1 MSIYLNEEYNKKD
14 CHHLLTDDNHMHM
27 NTQQAAK
34 WFGIILLA
42 VGILGFIPGV
52 VTTNYLLLGIFQ
64 VDAMHNVIHIV
75 SGVIG
80 IASAASFKGSKLY
93 FKIFG
98 IVYGIVTILGFIG
111 GGMVLGMM
119 MNMADNIL
127 HLAITA
133 FSLYY
138 GFRSEREG

>member
-1 MSIYLNEEYNKKD
+1 
-14 CHHLLTDDNHMHM
+14 MHM

-42 VGILGFIPGV
+42 VGILGFIPGI
-52 VTTNYLLLGIFQ
+52 VTPSGLLLGIFS
-64 VDAMHNVIHIV
+64 VDTLHNLIHIV

-80 IASAASFKGSKLY
+80 IASAGSLKGSKLY

-119 MNMADNIL
+119 MNTADNIL
-127 HLAITA
+127 HLVITA

-138 GFRSEREG
+138 GFRGEQQM

>member
-1 MSIYLNEEYNKKD
+1 
-14 CHHLLTDDNHMHM
+14 M
-27 NTQQAAK
+27 NTQKAVK
-34 WFGIILLA
+34 SFGWVLLI

-52 VTTNYLLLGIFQ
+52 VNSSGLLLGIFS
-64 VDAMHNVIHIV
+64 VDAMHNLIHIV
-75 SGVIG
+75 SGLLAL
-80 IASAASFKGSKLY
+80 ASAGSLSGSKLY

-119 MNMADNIL
+119 MNMADNVL

-138 GFRSEREG
+138 GFRGEGASARS

>member
-1 MSIYLNEEYNKKD
+1 
-14 CHHLLTDDNHMHM
+14 MHM

-34 WFGIILLA
+34 WFGIVLLA

-52 VTTNYLLLGIFQ
+52 VTQGGLLLGIFS
-64 VDAMHNVIHIV
+64 VDTLHNLIHIV

-80 IASAASFKGSKLY
+80 IASAGSFKGSKLY

-98 IVYGIVTILGFIG
+98 IVYGIVTILGFVG

-119 MNMADNIL
+119 MNTADNIL
-127 HLAITA
+127 HLVITA

-138 GFRSEREG
+138 GFRSEGQM